1 METIRVCKPMPPMW
15 LNNFGF
21 VIPDQ
26 AVTNGI
32 FAYRLRNGR
41 ELNTDDIERLLDP
54 MDLRMIRSPDG
65 NYFTANWTISD
76 LNLTMLAWS
85 LDAFA
90 AGEYPTYYHALVNL
104 FLNEGYHLGE
114 EDTPGPNEVAVC
126 TYAASLVVGF
136 GSGHNVPYN
145 ELRLEFNRRATGVIP
160 DTSIMFR
167 KFDGAMERALE
178 NSFGFTIPEVLL
190 GLISQIVASDIMRN
204 YPKCRT
210 FFHPSEP
217 VADGHAHYLEGTRNE
232 IHYVQTDRRV
242 ADKYLDEVSLVWDPG
257 NYPVAA
263 DDVLAPEY
271 QDVLVSVMDR
281 HGPTQAEDPE
291 EFERNKEHAEE
302 FMRWSKDPSLT
313 FYRRDN
319 WEPIV
324 RG

>member
-1 METIRVCKPMPPMW
+1 MPPMW

-41 ELNTDDIERLLDP
+41 EFNTDDIERLLDP

-190 GLISQIVASDIMRN
+190 GLICQIVASDITRN

-217 VADGHAHYLEGTRNE
+217 
-232 IHYVQTDRRV
+232 
-242 ADKYLDEVSLVWDPG
+242 DEVCYVNERSPSFRQTKNRLSFTIKRRYRYRRRMISLSSRVNRTASHSHDMLC
-257 NYPVAA
+257 VLE
-263 DDVLAPEY
+263 DVLT
-271 QDVLVSVMDR
+271 VL
-281 HGPTQAEDPE
+281 T
-291 EFERNKEHAEE
+291 
-302 FMRWSKDPSLT
+302 
-313 FYRRDN
+313 
-319 WEPIV
+319 
-324 RG
+324 